1 MHLNEQFPSFRDRN
15 VQNAAGCTAQSPANA
30 GKGAEKPF
38 ASATVFPSSASQ
50 SLLFG
55 KTVPQQEK
63 RGPFP
68 NRHPAGDA
76 PPPKHATQ
84 RNPRSRSHPSSM
96 PLDAEKTEEDGFDL
110 LSLIGGGD
118 NERSLILLL
127 MFILIKEKADTYL
140 LLAMLYLVI

>member
-1 MHLNEQFPSFRDRN
+1 
-15 VQNAAGCTAQSPANA
+15 
-30 GKGAEKPF
+30 
-38 ASATVFPSSASQ
+38 
-50 SLLFG
+50 
-55 KTVPQQEK
+55 
-63 RGPFP
+63 
-68 NRHPAGDA
+68 
-76 PPPKHATQ
+76 
-84 RNPRSRSHPSSM
+84 M